1 MFEIIKDI
9 DKDIEELDILNNYV
23 KYLVKKLKLD
33 KCEFNIIIVDNDK
46 IHKINKEYRNVDRP
60 TDVISF
66 AMEDNMDIKYEDFRL
81 LGDIYISIDKCY
93 EQAKEYEHSRVREIC
108 FLATHGILHLL
119 GYDHMEEEEE
129 KEMFGLQEEILNALD
144 IRIEK

>member
-9 DKDIEELDILNNYV
+9 DKEVEELSVLNDYV
-23 KYLVKKLKLD
+23 SYLVKKLELE
-33 KCEFNIIIVDNDK
+33 KCEFNIIIVDNEK
-46 IHKINKEYRNVDRP
+46 IHEINREYRNVDRE

-66 AMEDNMDIKYEDFRL
+66 ALEDNMDVEYQDFRL

-93 EQAKEYEHSRVREIC
+93 DQALEYGHSRVREIC

-119 GYDHMEEEEE
+119 GYDHMESDDE
-129 KEMFGLQEEILNALD
+129 KVMFKLQDELLD
-144 IRIEK
+144 GYNIKR